1 MNDAF
6 DSGFEEQPQHTQ
18 RVYDPV
24 PTGQCRVEIVKA
36 ERKTL
41 PWKVSDSNPNG
52 DCLSLRLTAS
62 SAHGFV
68 FVDLPA
74 DKQWLLEHVARAVG
88 IAADQCVPEVLVGRH
103 ASVVI
108 DHITKRDGGTR
119 AVVKK
124 WISTSGAPQADKQ
137 RPDGVKRSRNAV
149 KRYGADDDIPF

>member
-88 IAADQCVPEVLVGRH
+88 IAADQCVPEVLVGRQ
-103 ASVVI
+103 ANVVI
-108 DHITKRDGGTR
+108 EHITKRDGGTR

-124 WISTSGAPQADKQ
+124 WLYTISAPQADKQ

-149 KRYGADDDIPF
+149 KRLVADDDIPF